1 MSNEYFDLSDAVEIV
16 AHRTQLDEEKVR
28 DVLREFFN
36 ATAHAVG
43 KEGKAAY
50 KGLGGFTMKE
60 RAARKFF
67 LNGQWFE
74 VPAHLDVHFNP
85 HPDFCRWINES
96 IPDKE
101 GLKVLVN
108 QD

>member
-1 MSNEYFDLSDAVEIV
+1 MSEYFDLSDATEIV
-16 AHRTQLDEEKVR
+16 AQRTQLDENVVR
-28 DVLREFFN
+28 DVLREFFA

-43 KEGKAAY
+43 VSGKAAY
-50 KGLGGFTMKE
+50 KGLGGFTLKE

-85 HPDFCRWINES
+85 NPDFCRWINDS
-96 IPDKE
+96 IQDQE